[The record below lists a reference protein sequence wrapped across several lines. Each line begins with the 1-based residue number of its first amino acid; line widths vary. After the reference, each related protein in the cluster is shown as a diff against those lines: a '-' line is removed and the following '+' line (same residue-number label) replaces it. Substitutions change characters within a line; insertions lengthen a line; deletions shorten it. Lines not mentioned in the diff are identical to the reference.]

1 MADIEQNLDTMLER
15 SNGTDVPLLLRAK
28 EEAKRR
34 VRDDPSAT
42 NLAALARATQML
54 GAAKAAMGKNQVL
67 AGVKDVLA
75 YLQAQGRKISQ
86 SQLYKDLKRGY
97 LRREPDGSFTQRAV
111 DRYAQTRSL
120 VAMPEAKATELE
132 GLAEQEMR
140 EKIGK
145 TREQRLSIF
154 FDRQIKEGKYLLR
167 EDVALELSSRA
178 AALGVGLR
186 SVFRLQ
192 APDYIRMVGGDVSRA
207 DDLAAEFE
215 QNLDAALNE
224 YSRPMDFALTVTTQ
238 EVTGSDSRA
247 KVEYVPENSSSEVE
261 EPAGEERKSDE

>member
-34 VRDDPSAT
+34 VKDDPSTT

-75 YLQAQGRKISQ
+75 YLQGQGRKISQ
-86 SQLYKDLKRGY
+86 SQLYKDLKRGH
-97 LRREPDGSFTQRAV
+97 LRREHDGSFTQRAV
-111 DRYAQTRSL
+111 DRYAQTL
-120 VAMPEAKATELE
+120 TLLALPEAKATELE

-145 TREQRLSIF
+145 TREQRLSIS
-154 FDRQIKEGKYLLR
+154 FDRQVKEAKYILR
-167 EDVALELSSRA
+167 EDVALELASRA

-186 SVFRLQ
+186 SVFRLH
-192 APDYIRMVGGDVSRA
+192 APDYIRMVGGDVSKA

-224 YSRPMDFALTVTTQ
+224 YSRPMDF
-238 EVTGSDSRA
+238 
-247 KVEYVPENSSSEVE
+247 KVEYVPENSSGEAADSASQLE
-261 EPAGEERKSDE
+261 EGADEEGNSGQ